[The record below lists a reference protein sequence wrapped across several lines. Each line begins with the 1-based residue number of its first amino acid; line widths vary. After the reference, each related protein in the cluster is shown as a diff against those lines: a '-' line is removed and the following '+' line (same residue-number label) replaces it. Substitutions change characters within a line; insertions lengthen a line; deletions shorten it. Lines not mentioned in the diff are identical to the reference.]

1 METADRGT
9 CSIGKDGAT
18 EQPKTSSPSSD
29 QQTLITSASAT
40 AQEKAQVK
48 GGPSQKKYTNSLLV
62 SPRQKGNPVLKFIKS
77 VSWEYDDIVPDY
89 QMAPTRCALFLS
101 LRYHQL
107 NPNYIHERLKQ
118 LGHSYELRIL
128 LTLVDIKD
136 PHHCLKELAKISI
149 LADCTLILAFSANE
163 AGRYLETYKAFENK
177 PPDLIM
183 EKADGDYM
191 SRVTEC
197 LTRVR
202 RLNKTD
208 AMTLLHTF
216 GSFEKIVHASE
227 EDLSL
232 CPGFG
237 PQKAQRLHSVFNE
250 PFLKSQKKMKNGLSV
265 QSKTD
270 YKEQKTQNSK

>member
-1 METADRGT
+1 MEVADKESHKEGEVRHKNAGT
-9 CSIGKDGAT
+9 
-18 EQPKTSSPSSD
+18 TS
-29 QQTLITSASAT
+29 TLIRPASDVVN
-40 AQEKAQVK
+40 EKGSIK
-48 GGPSQKKYTNSLLV
+48 GGTGQKKHTNSMLV
-62 SPRQKGNPVLKFIKS
+62 SSRQKGNPVLKFIRS
-77 VSWEYDDIVPDY
+77 VPWEYDDIVPDY
-89 QMAPTRCALFLS
+89 EMAPTRCALFLS

-118 LGHSYELRIL
+118 LGHSYELRVL
-128 LTLVDIKD
+128 LTLIDIKD

-163 AGRYLETYKAFENK
+163 AGRYLETYKAYENK

-183 EKADGDYM
+183 ERADGDYM
-191 SRVTEC
+191 TRVTEC

-202 RLNKTD
+202 RVNKTD

-216 GSFEKIVHASE
+216 GSLEKIVQASE

-237 PQKAQRLHSVFNE
+237 PQKYYE
-250 PFLKSQKKMKNGLSV
+250 
-265 QSKTD
+265 D
-270 YKEQKTQNSK
+270 